1 MYAELG
7 SYEKVVRS
15 LIESWVFFFD
25 TPLPS
30 ADMVPSPSSLQRW
43 VLEVG
48 QAFKDSEDAKMV
60 AAAMRCNCLHIII
73 GCTDALAAY

>member
-7 SYEKVVRS
+7 CYEKVVRS
-15 LIESWVFFFD
+15 LIESWVFYFD
-25 TPLPS
+25 CPLPS
-30 ADMVPSPSSLQRW
+30 ADMVPSPSSLQPW

-60 AAAMRCNCLHIII
+60 AAAMRCN
-73 GCTDALAAY
+73 

>member
-15 LIESWVFFFD
+15 LIESWMFYFES
-25 TPLPS
+25 PLPS
-30 ADMVPSPSSLQRW
+30 ADMVPPQSSLQRW

-48 QAFKDSEDAKMV
+48 QTFKDSEDAKMV
-60 AAAMRCNCLHIII
+60 AAAMRCN
-73 GCTDALAAY
+73 